1 MMTGAR
7 RAGGIVAAVLV
18 LGSALAGGA
27 GVSGAAAPAAV
38 QRFVLVPGESQA
50 LYRVGETL
58 FREGNRF
65 NVAVGVTTAV
75 RGEILV
81 DRASPANS
89 RVGPIQVDI
98 SQLRSDSPRRDAAIR
113 ERWLESARFPTA
125 EFTSTR
131 IDGLPAR
138 YEDGRE
144 VSLRVTGDLKIR
156 EVVRPV
162 TFAAT
167 VRLTGQ
173 ELRGVATARILMTD
187 FGFEPPSI
195 LGVLRAQNE
204 VEIEVRFVA
213 RPAP

>member
-1 MMTGAR
+1 MTGTS
-7 RAGGIVAAVLV
+7 RAGGIVAAALV
-18 LGSALAGGA
+18 LGSALAGGV

-75 RGEILV
+75 RGEIVV
-81 DRASPANS
+81 DRISPASS

-113 ERWLESARFPTA
+113 ERWLESARFPVA

-138 YEDGRE
+138 YEEGRE
-144 VSLRVTGDLKIR
+144 VSLRVTGELKIR

-162 TFAAT
+162 TFAAA
-167 VRLTGQ
+167 VRLAGQ
-173 ELRGVATARILMTD
+173 ELRGVATAQILMTD

-195 LGVLRAQNE
+195 FGVLRAQNE